1 MLKRNVTFKLAA
13 TLTSALVAASAFG
26 LTAQARADNADIQSR
41 PDQLAEISG
50 FPTEGSFIDNI
61 AALPGFYQNSAKNAA
76 NAEANASQRYVDR
89 NGFVIQP
96 VPDDGTGWNNTY
108 LNGENRGCTSCHTLE
123 NALMS
128 LPTYHRLIFFGY
140 PTEQT
145 FENCIAC
152 HSTSYSGRHLGDTLH
167 TIHLESDAF
176 INADNG
182 NCQSCHYINYV
193 TGEFQR
199 WDEVKYDVYRGIV
212 KVDADTAD
220 LALSYDQTTV
230 TPPEN
235 RYYKTIIDEPSEWLT
250 DDANV
255 DESIYEN
262 WVISIDGDCANPV
275 EMTLPEMEEQFGT
288 VTQVMKNDCTING
301 VGQAT
306 IMQVEVEGIPI
317 SAIIDYAQ
325 PLEGAN
331 IMSPISSDGY
341 NYAEMSLDWL
351 IENDAIIVTR
361 MDGKLLPNSQGY
373 PCQLCVYNTSGGN
386 FVKRLSNLTFMTHDP
401 DTLMNQVYV
410 GQFTDDQTGE
420 IYSKPNSAVLS
431 APTGVVIE
439 GTDVHLEGMADAW
452 DEPIASI
459 EFSLDGGATW
469 TAMDTPDNDSRYWTY
484 WRLDFKAPQAG
495 SYVLKI
501 RTTSITPEGD
511 FRVCQYDT
519 NFLFTVDEA

>member
-1 MLKRNVTFKLAA
+1 
-13 TLTSALVAASAFG
+13 
-26 LTAQARADNADIQSR
+26 
-41 PDQLAEISG
+41 
-50 FPTEGSFIDNI
+50 
-61 AALPGFYQNSAKNAA
+61 
-76 NAEANASQRYVDR
+76 
-89 NGFVIQP
+89 
-96 VPDDGTGWNNTY
+96 
-108 LNGENRGCTSCHTLE
+108 
-123 NALMS
+123 
-128 LPTYHRLIFFGY
+128 
-140 PTEQT
+140 
-145 FENCIAC
+145 
-152 HSTSYSGRHLGDTLH
+152 
-167 TIHLESDAF
+167 
-176 INADNG
+176 
-182 NCQSCHYINYV
+182 
-193 TGEFQR
+193 
-199 WDEVKYDVYRGIV
+199 
-212 KVDADTAD
+212 
-220 LALSYDQTTV
+220 
-230 TPPEN
+230 
-235 RYYKTIIDEPSEWLT
+235 
-250 DDANV
+250 
-255 DESIYEN
+255 
-262 WVISIDGDCANPV
+262 
-275 EMTLPEMEEQFGT
+275 MEEQFGT

-373 PCQLCVYNTSGGN
+373 PCQLWVYNTSGGN